1 MAIFGTF
8 YHKLGNVWPQE
19 YIADN
24 GEVCYLRRRAGEL
37 LVFIAANEFE
47 KEMLRFAQ
55 NDKTKFCYRQS
66 RVNAVAVVE
75 YPAVAQMDS
84 DGNEH
89 CTIERAGRLL
99 RLNAIECR
107 LGGSRLS
114 WHERRKIIDN
124 IKG

>member
-24 GEVCYLRRRAGEL
+24 GEVFYLRRRAGEQ
-37 LVFIAANEFE
+37 LVFIATDILYCAEGE
-47 KEMLRFAQ
+47 K
-55 NDKTKFCYRQS
+55 N
-66 RVNAVAVVE
+66 NAVIE
-75 YPAVAQMDS
+75 YPAVAQMDA
-84 DGNEH
+84 DCNEH

-99 RLNAIECR
+99 RLNAKECR
-107 LGGSRLS
+107 LGSCELE

-124 IKG
+124 IKS

>member
-8 YHKLGNVWPQE
+8 YHKLGNVWPRE

-24 GEVCYLRRRAGEL
+24 GEVFYLRRRAGEQ
-37 LVFIAANEFE
+37 LVFIAANILYCAEG
-47 KEMLRFAQ
+47 
-55 NDKTKFCYRQS
+55 DKN
-66 RVNAVAVVE
+66 NAVIE
-75 YPAVAQMDS
+75 YPAVAQMDA
-84 DGNEH
+84 DCNEH

-99 RLNAIECR
+99 RLNAKECR
-107 LGGSRLS
+107 LGSCELE

>member
-8 YHKLGNVWPQE
+8 HHKLGNVWPRE

-24 GEVCYLRRRAGEL
+24 GEVFYLRRRACEQ
-37 LVFIAANEFE
+37 LVFIAADILYCAEGE
-47 KEMLRFAQ
+47 K
-55 NDKTKFCYRQS
+55 N
-66 RVNAVAVVE
+66 NAVIE
-75 YPAVAQMDS
+75 YPAVAQMDA
-84 DGNEH
+84 DCNEH

-99 RLNAIECR
+99 RLNAKECR
-107 LGGSRLS
+107 LGSCELE

>member
-1 MAIFGTF
+1 MAIFGAF

-24 GEVCYLRRRAGEL
+24 GEAFYLRRRAGEQ
-37 LVFIAANEFE
+37 LVFIAADILYCAEGE
-47 KEMLRFAQ
+47 K
-55 NDKTKFCYRQS
+55 N
-66 RVNAVAVVE
+66 NAVIE
-75 YPAVAQMDS
+75 YPAVAQMGADC
-84 DGNEH
+84 NEH

-99 RLNAIECR
+99 RLNAKECR
-107 LGGSRLS
+107 LGSCELE

>member
-24 GEVCYLRRRAGEL
+24 GEVFYLRRRAGEQ
-37 LVFIAANEFE
+37 LVFIAADILYCAEGE
-47 KEMLRFAQ
+47 K
-55 NDKTKFCYRQS
+55 N
-66 RVNAVAVVE
+66 NAVIE
-75 YPAVAQMDS
+75 YPAVAQMDADS
-84 DGNEH
+84 NEH
-89 CTIERAGRLL
+89 CTIERAGGLL
-99 RLNAIECR
+99 RLNAKECR
-107 LGGSRLS
+107 LGSCELE

>member
-1 MAIFGTF
+1 M
-8 YHKLGNVWPQE
+8 WPQE
-19 YIADN
+19 YMADN
-24 GEVCYLRRRAGEL
+24 GEVFYLRRRAGEQ
-37 LVFIAANEFE
+37 LVFIAASCLPAANEFE
-47 KEMLRFAQ
+47 KEMLRFDQ
-55 NDKTKFCYRQS
+55 HDKTKFCYRQS
-66 RVNAVAVVE
+66 IVNAVAVVE

-107 LGGSRLS
+107 LGGSQLS